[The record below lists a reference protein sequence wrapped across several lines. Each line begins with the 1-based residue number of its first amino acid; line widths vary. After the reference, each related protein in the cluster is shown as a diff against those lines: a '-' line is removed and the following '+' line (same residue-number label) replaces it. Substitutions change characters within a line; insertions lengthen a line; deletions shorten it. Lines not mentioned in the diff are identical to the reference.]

1 MDALQEKVFWLGGS
15 PCSGK
20 SSISDML
27 ASRFDLD
34 VYHVDAAFETHRQ
47 RLDPV
52 HQPALTKWCESSWNQ
67 RWMQPIDN
75 LVQDVIACYREHFAL
90 IREDILEMPKRKSL
104 LVEGTAL
111 LPKLVAGVL
120 TKRSQAI
127 WIIPSADFQRAHYSE
142 REWARNIVAK
152 CNDPEA
158 AFHNWMERD
167 IRFAEWVESEAIAL
181 NFPVLRVDGNRTLE
195 ENAEAVAT
203 HFEFAA
209 NQPLGSFAG

>member
-1 MDALQEKVFWLGGS
+1 MTESDGNVFWLGGS

-20 SSISDML
+20 SSISRIL
-27 ASRFDLD
+27 ASRFDLN
-34 VYHVDAAFETHRQ
+34 VYHVDEAFENLTQ

-52 HQPALTKWCESSWNQ
+52 HHPALTKWRESSWDE

-90 IREDILEMPKRKSL
+90 IREDILQMPKRKTL

-111 LPKLVAGVL
+111 LPRLVAEVL
-120 TKRSQAI
+120 TKSTDAI
-127 WIIPSADFQRAHYSE
+127 WIIPSADFQRVHYSE
-142 REWARNIVAK
+142 RDWARNIVAQ
-152 CNDPEA
+152 CNDPEV

-167 IRFAEWVESEAIAL
+167 IRFAAWVESEAIAL
-181 NFPVLRVDGNRTLE
+181 KLPILRVDGKRTLE

-203 HFEFAA
+203 HFH
-209 NQPLGSFAG
+209 LSC

>member
-1 MDALQEKVFWLGGS
+1 MAVSDGNVFWLGGS

-20 SSISDML
+20 SSISLIL

-34 VYHVDAAFETHRQ
+34 VYHVDDAFETHTQ

-52 HQPALTKWCESSWNQ
+52 HHPALTKWRESSWDE

-111 LPKLVAGVL
+111 LPRLVASVV
-120 TKRSQAI
+120 TKRSHAI
-127 WIIPSADFQRAHYSE
+127 WIIPSADFQRAHYSK
-142 REWARNIVAK
+142 RDWARNIVAQ
-152 CNDPEA
+152 CNDPEV

-167 IRFAEWVESEAIAL
+167 IRFAAWVESEAIAL
-181 NFPVLRVDGNRTLE
+181 KLSILRVDGKRTLA

-203 HFEFAA
+203 HFH
-209 NQPLGSFAG
+209 LSC

>member
-1 MDALQEKVFWLGGS
+1 MTESDGNVFWLGGS

-20 SSISDML
+20 SSISRIL
-27 ASRFDLD
+27 ASRFDLN
-34 VYHVDAAFETHRQ
+34 VYHVDEAFENLTQ

-52 HQPALTKWCESSWNQ
+52 HHPALTKWRESSWDE

-90 IREDILEMPKRKSL
+90 IREDILGIPKRKSL

-127 WIIPSADFQRAHYSE
+127 WIIPSADFQRAHYSG

-167 IRFAEWVESEAIAL
+167 IRFAEWVESEAIAINL
-181 NFPVLRVDGNRTLE
+181 PAIRVDGSRTLE

-203 HFEFAA
+203 HFQFSA
-209 NQPLGSFAG
+209 NHS